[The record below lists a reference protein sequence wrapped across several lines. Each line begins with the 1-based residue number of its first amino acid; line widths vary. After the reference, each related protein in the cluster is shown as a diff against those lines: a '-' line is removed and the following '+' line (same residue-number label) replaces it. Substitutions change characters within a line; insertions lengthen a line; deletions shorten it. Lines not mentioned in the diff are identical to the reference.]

1 MRVFAILA
9 LVLLLAV
16 SVQALY
22 RTERE
27 YQNEFTNFMI
37 KFSKKY
43 TADELFT
50 RYENFKVR
58 LDTVSEWNAQEGNT
72 FTKGIHAYSDM
83 SATEMKA
90 KLNGFR
96 PRAESS
102 KNYVIPSSDIELPTS
117 VDWRNQNAVTAVKD
131 QGQCGSCWAFS
142 TTGSVE
148 GAYALSTKKL
158 ISLSEQQLMDCSQA
172 EGNESCEGGLM
183 DDAFQFIIKNK
194 GICSEADYPYQEK
207 DEACKTGCSNVAQI
221 SNYADIPSGNE
232 TAMGYA
238 VAMQP
243 LSIAI
248 EADQSVFQDYQSG
261 VLNSTLCGTNLDHGV
276 LIVGYGNDATSGLDY
291 WIVKNS
297 WGKSWGLQGYVW
309 LARGVNQCGLDLASS
324 YPIV

>member
-1 MRVFAILA
+1 MRVYATLC

-16 SVQALY
+16 SVQALF

-27 YQNEFTNFMI
+27 YQSEFTNFMI
-37 KFSKKY
+37 KFNKKY
-43 TADELFT
+43 SADELFS
-50 RYENFKVR
+50 RYDNFKTK
-58 LDTVSEWNAQEGNT
+58 LDLVTEWNSQPDIT
-72 FTKGIHAYSDM
+72 FTKGINAYSDLS
-83 SATEMKA
+83 SAEMKK
-90 KLNGFR
+90 KLNGYR
-96 PRAESS
+96 PKPTSA
-102 KNYVIPSSDIELPTS
+102 KNYAMPNSDIELPAS
-117 VDWRNQNAVTAVKD
+117 VDWRTQNAVTAVKD

-148 GAYALSTKKL
+148 GAYALATKNL

-207 DEACKTGCSNVAQI
+207 DEACKTGCKSVATI
-221 SNYADIPSGNE
+221 SSYADIPSGNE

-238 VAMQP
+238 VAVQP

-261 VLNSTLCGTNLDHGV
+261 VLNSAACGTNLDHGV
-276 LIVGYGNDATSGLDY
+276 LIVGYGHDAKSGLDY

-297 WGKSWGLQGYVW
+297 WGKSWGMDGYVW
-309 LARGVNQCGLDLASS
+309 LARGFNTCGLDLAAS